1 MSKNNRKILGAIELI
16 LLILTIVISYIWE
29 DYAILLAFITTIFG
43 IWSISRLTSSKIVRM
58 WT

>member
-16 LLILTIVISYIWE
+16 LLILTLVISYIWE
-29 DYAILLAFITTIFG
+29 DYSILLAFITTIFG

-58 WT
+58 

>member
-16 LLILTIVISYIWE
+16 LLILTLVISYIWE

-58 WT
+58 

>member
-16 LLILTIVISYIWE
+16 LLILTIVISYIRE

-58 WT
+58 

>member
-1 MSKNNRKILGAIELI
+1 MSKDNRKILGAIELI
-16 LLILTIVISYIWE
+16 LLIFTIVISYIWE

-58 WT
+58 

>member
-58 WT
+58 

>member
-58 WT
+58 CT